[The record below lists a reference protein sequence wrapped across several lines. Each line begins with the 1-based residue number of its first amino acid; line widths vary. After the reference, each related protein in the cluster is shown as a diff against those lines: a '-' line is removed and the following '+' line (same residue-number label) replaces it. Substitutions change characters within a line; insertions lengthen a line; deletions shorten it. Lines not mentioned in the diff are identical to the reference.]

1 MRIDTALLTIRII
14 PRYLRGVDR
23 LILPN
28 MRFLSW
34 TRKNMAPLKRSVGH
48 MGNIDSCCTKGNK
61 QMFTRAAS
69 RLVCAVAVVLFG
81 YMADNSFALDEA
93 KALAL
98 SKALSQVKLFAG
110 LTDAERN
117 ALKAA
122 ATLRRGKAGERIIRQ
137 GKILDRMFIILE
149 NKVEVR
155 VNGKPVVTLSGQPL
169 IGEIEFLDKLPAA
182 ADVLLLKETDLI
194 ELNYATLTGLM
205 EKQPRLGYVLM
216 LEIAKIEAQRLR
228 KTTQK

>member
-1 MRIDTALLTIRII
+1 
-14 PRYLRGVDR
+14 
-23 LILPN
+23 
-28 MRFLSW
+28 
-34 TRKNMAPLKRSVGH
+34 
-48 MGNIDSCCTKGNK
+48 
-61 QMFTRAAS
+61 
-69 RLVCAVAVVLFG
+69 
-81 YMADNSFALDEA
+81 MADNSFALDEA

-110 LTDAERN
+110 LTDAERD